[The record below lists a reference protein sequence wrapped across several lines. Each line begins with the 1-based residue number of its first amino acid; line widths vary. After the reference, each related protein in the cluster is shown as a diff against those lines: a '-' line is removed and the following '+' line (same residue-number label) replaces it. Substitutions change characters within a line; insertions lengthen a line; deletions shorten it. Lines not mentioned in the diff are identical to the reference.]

1 MLIKSPENLELR
13 HLRYFLAVASELHFG
28 RAAQLLNIV
37 QPALSMQ
44 IKALEGVLGV
54 RLFNRTNRHVELTEA
69 GRIFFHEAKMILE
82 KVDHAALLASRAG
95 AGEIGQLN
103 IGFSGNS
110 AYSGVLSSTVRSFR
124 QQYPQVD
131 ISLNEMSIR
140 SQLQGLQ
147 KSQLLA
153 SRAGAGEIGQLNIGF
168 SGNSAYSGV
177 LSSTVRS
184 FRQQYPQVDISL
196 NEMSIRSQLQGLQK
210 SQLDIGY
217 VTLYSVSI
225 PESIKIAQVGAWPWM
240 IALPSDH
247 AMANQ
252 EIIDLALLADETFFV
267 FTDSE
272 SNFELLPILQKICG
286 FIPEKIKPV
295 RNAMAIMTMIAGGL
309 GVSILPETLSRIK
322 LENIIYRK
330 LPKNDQTAKLAVAC
344 RIDEDNPII
353 ENFLR
358 LAMKKTNN

>member
-82 KVDHAALLASRAG
+82 KVDHAA
-95 AGEIGQLN
+95 
-103 IGFSGNS
+103 
-110 AYSGVLSSTVRSFR
+110 
-124 QQYPQVD
+124 
-131 ISLNEMSIR
+131 
-140 SQLQGLQ
+140 
-147 KSQLLA
+147 LLA